1 MPHDSNPSKK
11 TKSGGVMWAA
21 PGSVGLG
28 DAATIGPSPD
38 GPGPPA
44 LGGFQEMGV
53 LTEGVLIHM
62 GK

>member
-1 MPHDSNPSKK
+1 
-11 TKSGGVMWAA
+11 MWAA

-38 GPGPPA
+38 GPGPLA

-53 LTEGVLIHM
+53 PTEGVFIHM